1 MKHGES
7 TVNALTVNI
16 ASRSPERFGTGVE
29 PVKSLT
35 GLAFGAAAGSHMRGT
50 VTHYWPEV

>member
-16 ASRSPERFGTGVE
+16 ASRSPERLGTGVE